1 MYYEPEYTPD
11 EPQND
16 AIYEAVD
23 GELVE
28 AATAEIM
35 KIRR

>member
-16 AIYEAVD
+16 AIYEMVD
-23 GELVE
+23 GKLVE
-28 AATAEIM
+28 VEVPDDAADN
-35 KIRR
+35 

>member
-1 MYYEPEYTPD
+1 MYFEPEYTPD

-16 AIYEAVD
+16 TIYEMVN

-28 AATAEIM
+28 VEVPDDVDDD
-35 KIRR
+35 

>member
-16 AIYEAVD
+16 TIYEVVD

-28 AATAEIM
+28 VEVPDDAADD
-35 KIRR
+35 